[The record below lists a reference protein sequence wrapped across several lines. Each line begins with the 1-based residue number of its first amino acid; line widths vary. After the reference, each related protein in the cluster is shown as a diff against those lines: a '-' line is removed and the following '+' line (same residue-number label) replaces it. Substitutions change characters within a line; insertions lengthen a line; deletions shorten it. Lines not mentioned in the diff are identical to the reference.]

1 MRTIDDLIS
10 EGKKFE
16 IKTQPE
22 YATLGGNGMQIHPSY
37 EYVDNGAQ
45 YFSWQE
51 ICKRFIAANYSK
63 NDKAI
68 SNFDDASKIISRQ
81 NHLKLISILVAL
93 REIPEPCIKNTP
105 NNMEGITINVTQN
118 QQQNQTQ
125 SQNFELFMTTI
136 KSYLS
141 SEQFQE
147 LQTIINENPKIEEA
161 QPKITEKLK
170 SFGRDVLSN
179 IIANIIT
186 SPTIWSGQ
194 F

>member
-1 MRTIDDLIS
+1 
-10 EGKKFE
+10 
-16 IKTQPE
+16 
-22 YATLGGNGMQIHPSY
+22 
-37 EYVDNGAQ
+37 
-45 YFSWQE
+45 
-51 ICKRFIAANYSK
+51 
-63 NDKAI
+63 
-68 SNFDDASKIISRQ
+68 
-81 NHLKLISILVAL
+81 
-93 REIPEPCIKNTP
+93 
-105 NNMEGITINVTQN
+105 MEGITINVTQN

-136 KSYLS
+136 KSCLS

-179 IIANIIT
+179 NIANIIT